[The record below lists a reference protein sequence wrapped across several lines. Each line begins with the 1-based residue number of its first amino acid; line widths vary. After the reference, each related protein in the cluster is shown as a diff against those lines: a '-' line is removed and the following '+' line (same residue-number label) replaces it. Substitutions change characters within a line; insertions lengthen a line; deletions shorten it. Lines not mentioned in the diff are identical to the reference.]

1 LRALVF
7 VRFVLCIWCLGHF
20 QRVNKDQTA
29 CKRSTEKSAKSKRTE
44 TECEKW
50 AIKEREELRQTNT
63 PGRSKKS
70 YKKKVSVS
78 STATSFNIGII
89 LHQTPIPV
97 TRRDNQRSESER
109 RAQKNERDNSIQVLA

>member
-1 LRALVF
+1 MRFALR
-7 VRFVLCIWCLGHF
+7 IWCLAHF

-29 CKRSTEKSAKSKRTE
+29 CERSTKKRAKNKRTA
-44 TECEKW
+44 TECEKR
-50 AIKEREELRQTNT
+50 AIKERGVLRQTNR